1 MKIKFIDFRNS
12 KTVWYRIAGSGIN
25 HARSTTL
32 PIIVQQLVQ
41 QRAASLGTGPVELA
55 EHLSPKG
62 AEDLP
67 DVSTELG
74 EGGLLL
80 ALLLPLPL
88 LILLPVLLTI
98 VLVVILRPVIV
109 LPW

>member
-1 MKIKFIDFRNS
+1 MKIKFIDFRKS

-62 AEDLP
+62 AEDLL

-80 ALLLPLPL
+80 ALLLPL
-88 LILLPVLLTI
+88 LILPVLLTI